1 MICWL
6 EVERVGLRGLRER
19 RINDCWL
26 KESEEISP
34 LKLPGSRRLEEGLS
48 VRALKEVPVGPGFW
62 GIWSSELGWFRA
74 VPLGEITH

>member
-6 EVERVGLRGLRER
+6 EVERVGLRGIR
-19 RINDCWL
+19 RIDDCWV

-34 LKLPGSRRLEEGLS
+34 LKLPGSRRLKEGLP
-48 VRALKEVPVGPGFW
+48 VRALKEVCPGFW
-62 GIWSSELGWFRA
+62 GIWSSESAWFRA